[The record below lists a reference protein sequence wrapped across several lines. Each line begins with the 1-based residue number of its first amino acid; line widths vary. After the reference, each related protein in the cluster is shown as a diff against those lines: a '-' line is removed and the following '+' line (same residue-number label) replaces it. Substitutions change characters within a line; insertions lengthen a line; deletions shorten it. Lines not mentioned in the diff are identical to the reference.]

1 MKASPGMETAELCT
15 LEFNGYPHEP
25 NYIYDES
32 LMTKTPALLILL
44 TLLANIETLLESKPY
59 IGEHYW

>member
-32 LMTKTPALLILL
+32 LMTKTPAIYQ

>member
-32 LMTKTPALLILL
+32 LMTKAPAIYQ

>member
-1 MKASPGMETAELCT
+1 METAELRT

-32 LMTKTPALLILL
+32 LMTKTPAIYQK
-44 TLLANIETLLESKPY
+44 LLANIETLLESKPY